1 LFKIILFILFFF
13 TAIYYTLK
21 DEIYRDKEIIFASS
35 LPKTGIMNQWGKS
48 VEMGVLAYFNYV
60 NENNLLNNK
69 TLKFIAYDD
78 KYEPALTLEN
88 IEKLIK
94 EHNTFGFLG
103 FVGTPTVKNILPVL
117 ENTPIPFI
125 APFTGAE
132 FLRQKHLENI
142 INIRSSYKDEIERLV
157 DYLYHKKNLSKF
169 AVFYQNDDYGEE
181 GYISLIKALDKR
193 NLPLIAEGTYK
204 RNTLSLSHAFDEIK
218 DAKPEVIV
226 LVGAYKAN
234 ALFIQKAKQHPNFKT
249 TIFCVISFG
258 DANAVVQELHG
269 ETDNIIFSQV
279 VPSYDDSTIP
289 VIKEYKLLMKR
300 YYPNE
305 PLGFISLESF
315 LAAKTVVK
323 TIQSVQDKLSQK
335 AFLKNIK
342 TLPNNFLEGIPTV
355 FKDSQLLNAVHLFE
369 YKESKFIEIA
379 HEH

>member
-1 LFKIILFILFFF
+1 MFKFILFILLFF
-13 TAIYYTLK
+13 TTIYYTLK
-21 DEIYRDKEIIFASS
+21 DEVYRDKEIIFSSS
-35 LPKTGIMNQWGKS
+35 LPQTGIMNQWGKS
-48 VEMGVLAYFNYV
+48 VESGILAYFNYV
-60 NENNLLNNK
+60 NDNNLLHNK
-69 TLKFIAYDD
+69 TIKFIAYDD

-103 FVGTPTVKNILPVL
+103 FVGTPTVKNILPIL
-117 ENTPIPFI
+117 EENPMPFI

-142 INIRSSYKDEIERLV
+142 INIRSSYKDEIEKLV

-218 DAKPEVIV
+218 EVKPEVIV

-234 ALFIQKAKQHPNFKT
+234 ALFIQKAKQHPNFKN

-258 DANAVVQELHG
+258 DANAVVKEL
-269 ETDNIIFSQV
+269 EYQTDNIIFSQV
-279 VPSYDDSTIP
+279 VPSYDDVSIP
-289 VIKEYKLLMKR
+289 VINEYKLLMKR

-323 TIQSVQDKLSQK
+323 TIQSVKGKLTHET
-335 AFLKNIK
+335 FLKAIK
-342 TLPNNFLEGIPTV
+342 VLPHDFLEGVPTE
-355 FKDSQLLNAVHLFE
+355 FKDNQLLNDVHLFE
-369 YKESKFIEIA
+369 YKESKFVEIA

>member
-1 LFKIILFILFFF
+1 MFKIILFILLFFASVYF
-13 TAIYYTLK
+13 TLK
-21 DEIYRDKEIIFASS
+21 DEVYRDKEIIFSSS

-48 VEMGVLAYFNYV
+48 VESGILAYFNYI
-60 NENNLLNNK
+60 NDNNLLHNK
-69 TLKFIAYDD
+69 TIKFIAYDD

-103 FVGTPTVKNILPVL
+103 FVGTPTVKNILPIL
-117 ENTPIPFI
+117 EENPMPFI

-142 INIRSSYKDEIERLV
+142 INIRSSYKDEIEKLV

-218 DAKPEVIV
+218 EVKPEVIV

-234 ALFIQKAKQHPNFKT
+234 ALFIQKAKQHPNFKN

-258 DANAVVQELHG
+258 DANAVVKELAYQ
-269 ETDNIIFSQV
+269 TDNIIFSQV
-279 VPSYDDSTIP
+279 VPSYDDVSIP
-289 VIKEYKLLMKR
+289 VINEYKLLMNR

-323 TIQSVQDKLSQK
+323 TIQSINGHLSNET
-335 AFLKNIK
+335 FLKAIK
-342 TLPNNFLEGIPTV
+342 GLPHNFLEGVPTE
-355 FKDSQLLNAVHLFE
+355 FKDNQLLNDVHLFE
-369 YKESKFIEIA
+369 YKESKFVEIA

>member
-1 LFKIILFILFFF
+1 LFKIILFILLFFASVYF
-13 TAIYYTLK
+13 TLK
-21 DEIYRDKEIIFASS
+21 DEVYRDKEIIFSSS

-48 VEMGVLAYFNYV
+48 VESGILAYFNYI
-60 NENNLLNNK
+60 NDNNLLHNK
-69 TLKFIAYDD
+69 TIKFIAYDD

-103 FVGTPTVKNILPVL
+103 FVGTPTVKNILPIL
-117 ENTPIPFI
+117 EENPMPFI

-142 INIRSSYKDEIERLV
+142 INIRSSYKDEIEKLV

-218 DAKPEVIV
+218 EVKPEVIV

-234 ALFIQKAKQHPNFKT
+234 ALFIQKAKQHPNFKN

-258 DANAVVQELHG
+258 DANAVVKELAYQ
-269 ETDNIIFSQV
+269 TDNIIFSQV
-279 VPSYDDSTIP
+279 VPSYDDVSIP
-289 VIKEYKLLMKR
+289 VINEYKLLMNR

-323 TIQSVQDKLSQK
+323 TIQSINGHLSNET
-335 AFLKNIK
+335 FLKAIK
-342 TLPNNFLEGIPTV
+342 GLPHNFLEGVPTE
-355 FKDSQLLNAVHLFE
+355 FKDNQLLNDVHLFE
-369 YKESKFIEIA
+369 YKESKFVEIA

>member
-1 LFKIILFILFFF
+1 MFKIILFILLFF
-13 TAIYYTLK
+13 ASVYYTLK
-21 DEIYRDKEIIFASS
+21 DEVYRDKEIVFASS

-48 VEMGVLAYFNYV
+48 VETGVLAYFNYV
-60 NENNLLNNK
+60 NDNNLLPNK
-69 TLKFIAYDD
+69 TLKFVSYDD

-88 IEKLIK
+88 IEKLMK

-103 FVGTPTVKNILPVL
+103 FVGTPTVKNILPRL
-117 ENTPIPFI
+117 ETTSLPFI

-132 FLRQKHLENI
+132 FLRQKHLNNV
-142 INIRSSYKDEIERLV
+142 INFRNSYKDEIERLV
-157 DYLYHKKNLSKF
+157 EYLYHKKNLNKF

-181 GYISLIKALDKR
+181 GYISLIQALNKR
-193 NLPLIAEGTYK
+193 NLSLIAEGTYK

-218 DAKPEVIV
+218 EVKAEVIV

-234 ALFIQKAKQHPNFKT
+234 ALFIQKAKQHPNFKN

-258 DANAVVQELHG
+258 DANAMVQELQ
-269 ETDNIIFSQV
+269 EKTQNIIFSQV
-279 VPSYDDSTIP
+279 VPSYDDISIP
-289 VIKEYKLLMKR
+289 VINEYKLLMKR

-323 TIQSVQDKLSQK
+323 TIQSMKSTLTHEN
-335 AFLKNIK
+335 FLKTIK
-342 TLPNNFLEGIPTV
+342 TLPPDFLEGISTE
-355 FKDSQLLNAVHLFE
+355 FKNSQLLNRVHLFE
-369 YKESKFIEIA
+369 YKESKFVEIA

>member
-1 LFKIILFILFFF
+1 MFKFILFILLFF
-13 TAIYYTLK
+13 TTIYYTLK
-21 DEIYRDKEIIFASS
+21 DEVYRDKEIIFSSS
-35 LPKTGIMNQWGKS
+35 LPQTGIMNQWGKS
-48 VEMGVLAYFNYV
+48 VESGILAYFNYV
-60 NENNLLNNK
+60 NDNNLLHNK
-69 TLKFIAYDD
+69 TIKFIAYDD

-103 FVGTPTVKNILPVL
+103 FVGTPTVKNILPIL
-117 ENTPIPFI
+117 EENPMPFI

-142 INIRSSYKDEIERLV
+142 INIRSSYKDEIEKLV
-157 DYLYHKKNLSKF
+157 DYLYHKKNLTKF

-218 DAKPEVIV
+218 EVKPEVIV

-234 ALFIQKAKQHPNFKT
+234 ALFIQKAKQHPNFKN

-258 DANAVVQELHG
+258 DANAVVKEL
-269 ETDNIIFSQV
+269 EYQTDNIIFSQV
-279 VPSYDDSTIP
+279 VPSYDDVSIP
-289 VIKEYKLLMKR
+289 VINEYKLLMKR

-323 TIQSVQDKLSQK
+323 TIQSVKGKLTHET
-335 AFLKNIK
+335 FLKAIK
-342 TLPNNFLEGIPTV
+342 VLPHDFLEGVPTE
-355 FKDSQLLNAVHLFE
+355 FKDNQLLNDVHLFE
-369 YKESKFIEIA
+369 YKESKFVEIA

>member
-1 LFKIILFILFFF
+1 MFILLCF
-13 TAIYYTLK
+13 TTIYYTLK
-21 DEIYRDKEIIFASS
+21 DDVYPDKEIIFSSS

-48 VEMGVLAYFNYV
+48 VENGVLAYFNYV
-60 NENNLLNNK
+60 NDNNLLNNK
-69 TLKFIAYDD
+69 TIKFIAYDD

-88 IEKLIK
+88 FEKLTR

-103 FVGTPTVKNILPVL
+103 FVGTPTVKNILPQL
-117 ENTPIPFI
+117 EENPLPFI

-132 FLRQKHLENI
+132 FLRQKHLKNI
-142 INIRSSYKDEIERLV
+142 INIRSSYKDEIEKLV
-157 DYLYHKKNLSKF
+157 DYLYHKKNLNKF

-218 DAKPEVIV
+218 EVKPEVIV

-234 ALFIQKAKQHPNFKT
+234 ALFIQKAKQHPNFQH

-258 DANAVVQELHG
+258 DANAMVQELKE
-269 ETDNIIFSQV
+269 ETKNIIFSQV
-279 VPSYDDSTIP
+279 VPSYDDTTIP
-289 VIKEYKLLMKR
+289 VINEYKLLMKR

-323 TIQSVQDKLSQK
+323 TIQSINGKLTRET
-335 AFLKNIK
+335 FLTAIK
-342 TLPNNFLEGIPTV
+342 ELPKDFLEGVPTE
-355 FKDSQLLNAVHLFE
+355 FKDSQLLNKVHLFE
-369 YKESKFIEIA
+369 YKASKFVEIA
-379 HEH
+379 HEY